1 MTYYTRYQKRL
12 KSTTTGQVI
21 KEVSSSTK
29 LDTFLKSIR
38 RKSVRTEKT
47 YTTSLNHLSNF
58 IKASY
63 PDYDIDTIIDAM
75 LQNKIN
81 VYQFLDSFISYIQSI
96 KEGITANSL
105 SVYVAGLR
113 SYFSYYDIDIIPS
126 KFKRKVFLPKIT
138 RESEQALD
146 SSDIRKILLNCSNR
160 RLKTYLLILASGGM
174 RTVEALAIRNKD
186 IDFSSNPT
194 RIHLRK
200 DFSKVKIGRDVYIS
214 DEASQYLKNWL
225 DFKYNNPKHPRVKG
239 EDDLIFAV
247 YQTASS
253 PERLYQRIIREF
265 QKVLKIV
272 NLDERKEDGIGHR
285 RRVTL
290 HSLRRHA
297 KTVISDQV
305 SSEYSEFYIGHSHSP
320 YWTKKESE
328 IREIYANKIM
338 RYLTFLDQSRLEA
351 TGKSI
356 EARLEDKEKEIMLL
370 RKRDTDS
377 ADKITRLEENMNTLL
392 QTLVSKGVLEPT
404 KSKGQAQAEN
414 CL

>member
-1 MTYYTRYQKRL
+1 MQLKLNRRL
-12 KSTTTGQVI
+12 KSKV
-21 KEVSSSTK
+21 E
-29 LDTFLKSIR
+29 TFLKSIS
-38 RKSVRTEKT
+38 RKSIQTKKT
-47 YTTSLNHLSNF
+47 YTTGLNHLSNF
-58 IKASY
+58 IKVSY
-63 PDYDIDTIIDAM
+63 PDYDIDSIIDAM

-81 VYQFLDSFISYIQSI
+81 VYQLLDSFISYIQSI

-105 SVYVAGLR
+105 GVYVAGLR

-126 KFKRKVFLPKIT
+126 KFKRKVFLPKIP
-138 RESEQALD
+138 REDEQALD

-186 IDFSSNPT
+186 IDFESTPT
-194 RIHLRK
+194 KIHLRK
-200 DFSKVKIGRDVYIS
+200 DFSKVKIGRDIYIS
-214 DEASQYLKNWL
+214 DEATQYLKNWL
-225 DFKYNNPKHPRVKG
+225 EFKYNNPRHPRVKG

-272 NLDERKEDGIGHR
+272 NLDERKEDGIQGR

-290 HSLRRHA
+290 HSFRRHA

-305 SSEYSEFYIGHSHSP
+305 SSEYSEYYIGHSHSP

-328 IREIYANKIM
+328 RREIYADKVM
-338 RYLTFLDQSRLEA
+338 RYLTFLDYSRLEA
-351 TGKSI
+351 TGKSV
-356 EARLEDKEKEIMLL
+356 EARLASKDREIADLQKEL
-370 RKRDTDS
+370 RENKDAHIET
-377 ADKITRLEENMNTLL
+377 ANLYQQVIERLEKVERKQDLD
-392 QTLVSKGVLEPT
+392 K
-404 KSKGQAQAEN
+404 K
-414 CL
+414 

>member
-1 MTYYTRYQKRL
+1 MKGKTINAAQIA
-12 KSTTTGQVI
+12 Q
-21 KEVSSSTK
+21 SSK
-29 LDTFLKSIR
+29 LDTFLKSIS
-38 RKSVRTEKT
+38 RKSERTEKT
-47 YTTSLNHLSNF
+47 YTTALNHLSNF
-58 IKASY
+58 IKVSY
-63 PDYDIDTIIDAM
+63 HDYDIDSIIDAM

-81 VYQFLDSFISYIQSI
+81 VYQLLDNFISYIQSI

-126 KFKRKVFLPKIT
+126 KFKRKVFLPKIP

-160 RLKTYLLILASGGM
+160 RLKTYLLILASGGT
-174 RTVEALAIRNKD
+174 RTVETLAIRNKD
-186 IDFSSNPT
+186 IDFSSSPT

-200 DFSKVKIGRDVYIS
+200 DFSKVKIGRDIYIS
-214 DEASQYLKNWL
+214 DEATQYLKNWL
-225 DFKYNNPKHPRVKG
+225 EFKYNNPRHPRTKG
-239 EDDLIFAV
+239 DDDLVFAV

-265 QKVLKIV
+265 QKVLTIV
-272 NLDERKEDGIGHR
+272 NLDERKEDGVQGR
-285 RRVTL
+285 RRITL
-290 HSLRRHA
+290 HSFRRHA

-305 SSEYSEFYIGHSHSP
+305 NSDYSEYFIGHSHSP

-328 IREIYANKIM
+328 IRETYANKIM
-338 RYLTFLDQSRLEA
+338 RYLTFLDYSHLEA

-377 ADKITRLEENMNTLL
+377 VDRITGLENS
-392 QTLVSKGVLEPT
+392 VSMLTQSLIDAGVLKP
-404 KSKGQAQAEN
+404 KSKTKES
-414 CL
+414 

>member
-1 MTYYTRYQKRL
+1 L
-12 KSTTTGQVI
+12 KSTATTQVI
-21 KEVSSSTK
+21 KEESSSSK
-29 LDTFLKSIR
+29 LETFLKSIR
-38 RKSVRTEKT
+38 RKSARTEKT
-47 YTTSLNHLSNF
+47 YTTSLNHLNNF

-63 PDYDIDTIIDAM
+63 PDYDIDSIIDAM

-81 VYQFLDSFISYIQSI
+81 VYQLLDSFISYIQSI
-96 KEGITANSL
+96 KEGITANSI

-126 KFKRKVFLPKIT
+126 KFKRKVFLPKIP
-138 RESEQALD
+138 REDEQALD

-186 IDFSSNPT
+186 IDFGSSPT

-200 DFSKVKIGRDVYIS
+200 EFSKVKIGRDIYIS
-214 DEASQYLKNWL
+214 DEATQYLKNWL
-225 DFKYNNPKHPRVKG
+225 DFKYNNPKHPRAKG
-239 EDDLIFAV
+239 DDDLIFAV

-272 NLDERKEDGIGHR
+272 NLDERKEDGIQGR
-285 RRVTL
+285 RRITL
-290 HSLRRHA
+290 HSFRRHA

-305 SSEYSEFYIGHSHSP
+305 SSEYSEYYIGHSHSP

-328 IREIYANKIM
+328 RRGIYADKVM
-338 RYLTFLDQSRLEA
+338 RYLTFLDYSRLEA
-351 TGKSI
+351 TGRSV
-356 EARLEDKEKEIMLL
+356 EARLEDKDRENTYLRQRLDKVESTLQFIMEQKENSE
-370 RKRDTDS
+370 R
-377 ADKITRLEENMNTLL
+377 A
-392 QTLVSKGVLEPT
+392 
-404 KSKGQAQAEN
+404 KS
-414 CL
+414 

>member
-1 MTYYTRYQKRL
+1 MTYYSRYYKRL
-12 KSTTTGQVI
+12 KSKTVQTAPATQKETT
-21 KEVSSSTK
+21 SPK
-29 LDTFLKSIR
+29 LNTFLR
-38 RKSVRTEKT
+38 VLVVRVNEQKRPTQLA
-47 YTTSLNHLSNF
+47 LNHLSNF

-63 PDYDIDTIIDAM
+63 PDYDIDSIIDAM

-81 VYQFLDSFISYIQSI
+81 VYQLLDRFISYIQSI

-126 KFKRKVFLPKIT
+126 KFKRKVFLPKIP

-174 RTVEALAIRNKD
+174 CTVETLAIRNKD
-186 IDFSSNPT
+186 IDFNSSPT
-194 RIHLRK
+194 KIHLRK
-200 DFSKVKIGRDVYIS
+200 EFSKVKVGRDIYIS

-225 DFKYNNPKHPRVKG
+225 EFKYDNPKHPRVKG
-239 EDDLIFAV
+239 EDDLVFAV

-272 NLDERKEDGIGHR
+272 NLNERKEDGIQGR
-285 RRVTL
+285 RKVTL

-305 SSEYSEFYIGHSHSP
+305 NSDYSEYFIGHSHSP
-320 YWTKKESE
+320 YWTKKQSE

-338 RYLTFLDQSRLEA
+338 KFLTFLDYSGLEA
-351 TGKSI
+351 SGRSI
-356 EARLEDKEKEIMLL
+356 EARLESKDREIANL
-370 RKRDTDS
+370 RQELKQNNDARIET
-377 ADKITRLEENMNTLL
+377 ANMYQQIIERLEKVERNQM
-392 QTLVSKGVLEPT
+392 
-404 KSKGQAQAEN
+404 
-414 CL
+414 